1 MNRMR
6 ISQATGLI
14 GILAATQML
23 IALTWI
29 GTISATRSQRA
40 EAEAHAAANVANQ
53 ALLFKDQVQRDLLE
67 VDQGLHVLGHA
78 WENDPANFRLL
89 GWRNQ
94 LLMLNTISPDIFIV
108 DEHGIVRDST
118 V

>member
-53 ALLFKDQVQRDLLE
+53 A
-67 VDQGLHVLGHA
+67 
-78 WENDPANFRLL
+78 
-89 GWRNQ
+89 
-94 LLMLNTISPDIFIV
+94 
-108 DEHGIVRDST
+108 
-118 V
+118 